1 MIQSA
6 KQGILGVW
14 GNAEVNDKVLGTVIV
29 GVESVMN
36 SRPLT
41 HVSGDLYDEPVLT
54 PHHFLIGQIR
64 GELAL
69 ESVDYTSINP
79 RNAGGECRSSFD
91 RYGDVRCENILTVLG
106 RVRSSFER
114 WTRAIFH

>member
-14 GNAEVNDKVLGTVIV
+14 GNAEVNDKVLGTFIV
-29 GVESVMN
+29 GVESLMN

-79 RNAGGECRSSFD
+79 RKRWRRVQELIRQIWRRWMREYLNSLGSRSK
-91 RYGDVRCENILTVLG
+91 
-106 RVRSSFER
+106 
-114 WTRAIFH
+114 